1 MSPPRRRRARFAW
14 ATLALVLAYPATYL
28 VLRVSQHWV
37 LCTSE
42 LRTGI
47 EAGDRSTPTRV
58 TLRWIGSDCGS
69 VDEAPDALLDFF
81 APLSALELDWRT
93 P

>member
-14 ATLALVLAYPATYL
+14 AALALVLAYPATYL

-47 EAGDRSTPTRV
+47 EARGGVRDGKCAWGV
-58 TLRWIGSDCGS
+58 
-69 VDEAPDALLDFF
+69 EH
-81 APLSALELDWRT
+81 EL
-93 P
+93 